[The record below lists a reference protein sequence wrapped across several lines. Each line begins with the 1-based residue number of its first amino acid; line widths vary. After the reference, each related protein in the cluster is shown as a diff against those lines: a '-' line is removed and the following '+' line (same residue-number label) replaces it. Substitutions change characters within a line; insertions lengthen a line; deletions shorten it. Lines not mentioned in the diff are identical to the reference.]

1 MIIMGFI
8 VKNTT
13 KCGLLDLVC
22 PHSCRG
28 CGQLGE
34 VLCEC
39 CKKDILKHYEW
50 ICPIC
55 KKSVAK
61 NLENV
66 GEDVS
71 DVRSAQKSLNI
82 LNKQEQEATA
92 KKSHWDSAGD
102 GFSKCTDCEALF
114 DGLWAVGWREGVL
127 EKLVEEY
134 KYQSVWAMGE
144 VLAELLDEVLPKG
157 LEVVVVPLPT
167 IGKHV
172 RERGLDHT
180 WRVARKLA
188 KKRGW
193 QCERLLARAVDTVQ
207 VGASVAERKAQAEKA
222 YVVEGE
228 VESGI
233 DYLLLDDVWTTGATM
248 QAAVKALREAGA
260 ERVCGAVVAVSR

>member
-92 KKSHWDSAGD
+92 KKSPWDSAGD
-102 GFSKCTDCEALF
+102 GFSKCTDCEVLF
-114 DGLWAVGWREGVL
+114 DGLWAVGWGEGVL

-134 KYQSVWAMGE
+134 KYQSGTRRIVVWHAW
-144 VLAELLDEVLPKG
+144 D
-157 LEVVVVPLPT
+157 
-167 IGKHV
+167 
-172 RERGLDHT
+172 
-180 WRVARKLA
+180 
-188 KKRGW
+188 
-193 QCERLLARAVDTVQ
+193 
-207 VGASVAERKAQAEKA
+207 SV
-222 YVVEGE
+222 
-228 VESGI
+228 
-233 DYLLLDDVWTTGATM
+233 
-248 QAAVKALREAGA
+248 
-260 ERVCGAVVAVSR
+260 